1 MPHALVLAGHG
12 RYEDPW
18 HDAAAISHRLAS
30 LLADDGIDTTIRG
43 TMPGA
48 LSDIDPDLVI
58 VASGRGRPDP
68 AFDGTDDD
76 WAPFH
81 ARLAALVG
89 AGVPLLGL
97 HQAANTFA
105 DSPTWTSVLGGRWV
119 EGTSWH
125 PEHGPAAFPVVA
137 PDHPIT
143 SGLGPIQADDEQY
156 LDLDV
161 APGVEVLVVASH
173 DGAAHPVVWVAPGPA
188 RVVYDAL
195 GHDVR
200 SYDSP
205 SRVELFRREVRW
217 LLER

>member
-18 HDAAAISHRLAS
+18 HDPAAISHRLAS
-30 LLADDGIDTTIRG
+30 LLAEDGTDTTIRG

-48 LSDIDPDLVI
+48 LSDAD
-58 VASGRGRPDP
+58 
-68 AFDGTDDD
+68 FDGTDDD

-89 AGVPLLGL
+89 AGVPVLGL

-125 PEHGPAAFPVVA
+125 PEHGPAAFP
-137 PDHPIT
+137 
-143 SGLGPIQADDEQY
+143 
-156 LDLDV
+156 
-161 APGVEVLVVASH
+161 
-173 DGAAHPVVWVAPGPA
+173 
-188 RVVYDAL
+188 
-195 GHDVR
+195 
-200 SYDSP
+200 
-205 SRVELFRREVRW
+205 
-217 LLER
+217 